1 MKLLIT
7 GGHLTPALG
16 LIDYVQQQ
24 QPADVIVFVGREYS
38 QEKNKQPSKERTEIE
53 ERGLTFIP
61 FTSGKFVEKNPVAL
75 VASTALCIKAFF
87 HACAILLKEKPDIF
101 ISFGSYLAVPVA
113 VAAWLLRVPIITHE
127 QTRTIGTA
135 NRFITHLAK
144 VTAVSY
150 PQTAA
155 LLPNKKVVV
164 TGNVM
169 RQQLV
174 QKSPKQP
181 AWITFKPEKPLLYIT
196 GGSQGS
202 EVINTVVCQSLPRIL
217 KDWYVIHQCGAA
229 NMNRSYKQELETA
242 REQLKPQL
250 RFSYIVREW
259 VSVEELAWIY
269 KNATGLISRAG
280 ANTTQEVALFKIPS
294 IMIPLP
300 FSNHNEQLLNAQWL
314 EETGGAIIIHQKDL
328 LTEVLC
334 DALDI
339 LQNRHKAFRRKL
351 EELEV
356 PLDAD
361 KQLYELAQTHA
372 RS

>member
-1 MKLLIT
+1 
-7 GGHLTPALG
+7 
-16 LIDYVQQQ
+16 
-24 QPADVIVFVGREYS
+24 
-38 QEKNKQPSKERTEIE
+38 
-53 ERGLTFIP
+53 
-61 FTSGKFVEKNPVAL
+61 
-75 VASTALCIKAFF
+75 
-87 HACAILLKEKPDIF
+87 
-101 ISFGSYLAVPVA
+101 
-113 VAAWLLRVPIITHE
+113 
-127 QTRTIGTA
+127 
-135 NRFITHLAK
+135 

-150 PQTAA
+150 PETATA
-155 LLPNKKVVV
+155 LSTKNTVV
-164 TGNVM
+164 TGNVL

-174 QKSPKQP
+174 QKNPTQP
-181 AWITFKPEKPLLYIT
+181 AWVTFKPEKPLLYIT

-229 NMNRSYKQELETA
+229 NINRSYKQELESA
-242 REQLKPQL
+242 RGQLKAQL

-269 KNATGLISRAG
+269 KNAAGLVSRAG

-294 IMIPLP
+294 VMIPLP

-328 LTEVLC
+328 VSEVLC

-339 LQNRHKAFRRKL
+339 LKARSKAFSRKL
-351 EELEV
+351 EALEV

-361 KQLYELAQTHA
+361 KRLYELAQTHA